1 MARSSITAQLKIWNN
16 GNKNIYMRIDT
27 HAKCGLKNKG
37 DETMNNL
44 KQLCAEAYRNQSFSP
59 EKLADRMYSDL
70 TEELK
75 ADLKNLENPGNYE
88 SKYIAHA
95 SKYLSRK
102 ARVMNWFITGPANFP
117 VARNQ
122 KNMDLEDKAWKE
134 FRAWRSRY
142 FKAVNRIPHLSPEQ
156 DLDKALIDLNKTTQF
171 QEMAKAANKIIRDK
185 KDGKKERL
193 FDLGFSEK
201 SVNTLM
207 TPDCFGNLGI
217 ASFTLTNNRSKIK
230 RLESKVIIMKNRIER
245 KTDFQ
250 PVSFPGGVINIENDR
265 VTITHDEKP
274 ERSVIDRIKARG
286 FRWSRNFNCWS
297 RKHTAQALYDAKE
310 IVGI

>member
-1 MARSSITAQLKIWNN
+1 
-16 GNKNIYMRIDT
+16 
-27 HAKCGLKNKG
+27 
-37 DETMNNL
+37 MNNL
-44 KQLCAEAYRNQSFSP
+44 KQLCSDAFRNQSFSP

-70 TEELK
+70 MQELK
-75 ADLKNLENPGNYE
+75 EDLAQLDNPGNYGK
-88 SKYIAHA
+88 KYIEHV

-122 KNMDLEDKAWKE
+122 KNMDLEDRAWKE
-134 FRAWRSRY
+134 FRAWRDRY
-142 FKAVNRIPHLSPEQ
+142 IKAVNRIPHLSPEQ

-171 QEMAKAANKIIRDK
+171 HEMAKAANKIIKDK

-193 FDLGFSEK
+193 LDLGFNEK

-207 TPDCFGNLGI
+207 TPDCFGYLGI
-217 ASFTLTNNRSKIK
+217 APFTLTNNRAKIK
-230 RLESKVIIMKNRIER
+230 RLESKVITMKRRIET

-250 PVSFPGGVINIENDR
+250 PVNFPGGVINIENDR

-274 ERSVIDRIKARG
+274 DRSVIDKIKARG
-286 FRWSRNFNCWS
+286 FRWS

-310 IVGI
+310 IVNI